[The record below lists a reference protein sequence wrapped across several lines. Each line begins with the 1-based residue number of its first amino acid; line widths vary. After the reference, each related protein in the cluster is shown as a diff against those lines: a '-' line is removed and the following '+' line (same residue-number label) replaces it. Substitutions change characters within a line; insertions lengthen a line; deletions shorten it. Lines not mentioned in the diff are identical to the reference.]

1 MCASGKVIQNI
12 ICYTLQMGDLIF
24 GQRTIKLQLLSGF
37 CKLSVVYV
45 VTLQPN
51 HTFLTGCPVALPP
64 PPSPH
69 THTHC
74 F

>member
-1 MCASGKVIQNI
+1 
-12 ICYTLQMGDLIF
+12 MGDLIF

-64 PPSPH
+64 PPPPPTH
-69 THTHC
+69 THTLLLKEVLKFWRC
-74 F
+74 IKLF